1 MNLPNKL
8 TLLRIIAVPFFLLIL
23 FLPEWFKAS
32 TVPCIL
38 IAVLLF
44 IAACVTDTLDGR
56 LARKRHLETDFGKF
70 MDPIADKLLVNSAL
84 IMLSHFGELHPI
96 ITILFISR
104 EFIISG
110 FRLIAA
116 TKGIVIAADKYGK
129 IKTLLQMIFIPALLV
144 DLIIPSGSAL
154 QPYFSVFWH
163 IVAYAALILS
173 IYSCVHYI
181 LRNKGVIDF
190 HDC

>member
-84 IMLSHFGELHPI
+84 I
-96 ITILFISR
+96 TI
-104 EFIISG
+104 
-110 FRLIAA
+110 
-116 TKGIVIAADKYGK
+116 
-129 IKTLLQMIFIPALLV
+129 
-144 DLIIPSGSAL
+144 
-154 QPYFSVFWH
+154 SVFE
-163 IVAYAALILS
+163 LTRSSFNPNTDSKKESTPKCLS
-173 IYSCVHYI
+173 
-181 LRNKGVIDF
+181 
-190 HDC
+190 